1 VLITFFLRP
10 AGFNPA
16 GRCLASHSSVL
27 ASRSDSGSIWLAVCY
42 KAGCD
47 SAQLR
52 VPLGFLFGGR
62 KMEDLVHTTR
72 MAISER
78 EYEILVF
85 LRSDGRFLAKTYFSP
100 VDVIINDGPSVA
112 EVLARHEQVLP
123 LAVNSRDLL
132 GPARLSS

>member
-1 VLITFFLRP
+1 
-10 AGFNPA
+10 
-16 GRCLASHSSVL
+16 
-27 ASRSDSGSIWLAVCY
+27 
-42 KAGCD
+42 
-47 SAQLR
+47 
-52 VPLGFLFGGR
+52 
-62 KMEDLVHTTR
+62 MEDLVHTTC

-132 GPARLSS
+132 GPARLSP